1 VDCKRSKRPSELR
14 FLKNNKMLRFEYNV
28 ITGINYWFEPVVK
41 STQRVNMKKGQKSK
55 QVLHHS

>member
-1 VDCKRSKRPSELR
+1 
-14 FLKNNKMLRFEYNV
+14 MLRFEYNV